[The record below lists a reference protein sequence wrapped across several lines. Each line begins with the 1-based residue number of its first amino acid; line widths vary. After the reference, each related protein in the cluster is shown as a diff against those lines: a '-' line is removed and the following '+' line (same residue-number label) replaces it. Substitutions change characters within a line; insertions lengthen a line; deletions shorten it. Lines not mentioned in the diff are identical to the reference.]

1 MTLGIRG
8 SDGEGEP
15 RAADVDIHRHDESG
29 REFRVEEVQIAPL
42 VDGVHDVLR
51 EDLVG
56 VYLHGSAVLDGLHPH
71 SDIDVIVVSK
81 RRATSEE
88 KGRLVDLLLA
98 LSGWGRSIG
107 RPIELDVVVQ
117 SEIRPW
123 RYPPAF
129 DFHFSELLR
138 KDFESGELEP
148 WSTATKRDL
157 ASVITM
163 TLLGDTALFGLPPV
177 EIFDPVPR
185 RDYIDAILRDTRT
198 VDQYLDWD
206 TRNVV
211 LTLPRIWS
219 AVATDEMHSKDSAAT
234 WALSRLPVEHRP
246 VLERVQSIYRGEAR
260 DSWDDLLPQV
270 RAYAD
275 YIVSEINE
283 EAVR

>member
-1 MTLGIRG
+1 MAEARD
-8 SDGEGEP
+8 S
-15 RAADVDIHRHDESG
+15 S
-29 REFRVEEVQIAPL
+29 RVEVQIRPL

-56 VYLHGSAVLDGLHPH
+56 VYLHGSAVLGGLRPR

-81 RRATSEE
+81 RRTSLDE
-88 KGRLVDLLLA
+88 KRHLVDLLLS
-98 LSGWGRSIG
+98 LSGRGRSIG

-129 DFHFSELLR
+129 DFHFSELWR
-138 KDFESGELEP
+138 KEFESGELEP
-148 WSTATKRDL
+148 WPTPTNRDL

-163 TLLGDTALFGLPPV
+163 ALVGDTALFGPPPA

-185 RDYIDAILRDTRT
+185 RDYIDAILRDTAT

-219 AVATDEMHSKDSAAT
+219 AIATDEVHSKDSAAA
-234 WALSRLPVEHRP
+234 WALPQLPEQHRP
-246 VLERVQSIYRGEAR
+246 VLERAKAIYRGEAE
-260 DSWDDLLPQV
+260 DSWDDILPQV

-275 YIVSEINE
+275 HVVSEIE
-283 EAVR
+283 RRAHQRRT

>member
-1 MTLGIRG
+1 MAKAGD
-8 SDGEGEP
+8 S
-15 RAADVDIHRHDESG
+15 SK
-29 REFRVEEVQIAPL
+29 VEEVQIAPL
-42 VDGVHDVLR
+42 VDGVHAVLK
-51 EDLVG
+51 EELVG
-56 VYLHGSAVLDGLHPH
+56 VYLHGSAVLDGLRPH
-71 SDIDVIVVSK
+71 SDIDVIAVSK
-81 RRATSEE
+81 RRTSSEE
-88 KGRLVDLLLA
+88 KRRLVDFLLA
-98 LSGWGRSIG
+98 LSGWGRLIG

-138 KDFESGELEP
+138 KEFESGDLEP
-148 WSTATKRDL
+148 WPAPTNRDL

-163 TLLGDTALFGLPPV
+163 TLLGDTALIGPLPA

-185 RDYIDAILRDTRT
+185 RDYIDAILRDTST

-219 AVATDEMHSKDSAAT
+219 AVATDEVHSKDSAAA
-234 WALSRLPVEHRP
+234 WALPRLPARHRP
-246 VLERVQSIYRGEAR
+246 VLERAQSIHRGEAQ
-260 DSWDDLLPQV
+260 DSWNDLLLQV

-283 EAVR
+283 EGAR

>member
-8 SDGEGEP
+8 SDGEENLGP
-15 RAADVDIHRHDESG
+15 QTSTRTQMAKAGDSS
-29 REFRVEEVQIAPL
+29 RVEEVQIAPL
-42 VDGVHDVLR
+42 VDGIRDVLG
-51 EDLVG
+51 EDVVG
-56 VYLHGSAVLDGLHPH
+56 VYLHGSAVLGGLQPH

-81 RRATSEE
+81 RPTSSEE
-88 KGRLVDLLLA
+88 KRRLVDLLMA

-107 RPIELDVVVQ
+107 RPIELDIVVQ

-138 KDFESGELEP
+138 KRFENGELAP
-148 WSTATKRDL
+148 WPTPINRDL

-163 TLLGDTALFGLPPV
+163 TLLGDTALFGPPPA

-185 RDYIDAILRDTRT
+185 GDYIDAILRDTRT

-219 AVATDEMHSKDSAAT
+219 AVATDELYSKDSAAE
-234 WALSRLPVEHRP
+234 WALPRLPIEHRQ
-246 VLERVQSIYRGEAR
+246 VLERAQSIYRGEAQ
-260 DSWDDLLPQV
+260 DSWDDLLPRV
-270 RAYAD
+270 RAYAE
-275 YIVSEINE
+275 YIVSKIKE
-283 EAVR
+283 EAGR